1 MALNYSANTTKTY
14 GTKEMRMLTNNV
26 LVTVRKDNK
35 EAEKVTAG
43 GIILTGTPDVK
54 SSKPANVIAVG
65 PDVIGI
71 GPKDIVYL
79 DWATAIPVT
88 VEGIDAAILEDKH
101 IKAVM

>member
-1 MALNYSANTTKTY
+1 
-14 GTKEMRMLTNNV
+14 MRMLTNNV
-26 LVTVRKDNK
+26 LIALNEEGK

-88 VEGIDAAILEDKH
+88 VEGHDAAILEDKH